1 MEQRKTKVLVM
12 FGTRPEA
19 IKMAPLIPELQ
30 KYPALFEPIVVST
43 GQHREMLAQVLALF
57 EITPDHDLDVMVPN
71 QTLAGLTSRLI
82 QKLDTLF
89 SEVKPDV
96 VLVHGDTTTAL
107 AGGLAAYYH
116 QIPIGHVEAG
126 LRTYDKYSPF
136 PEEMNRHLVDT
147 LSTFHFAP
155 TQTSADHLRSEG
167 LPDTYIRI
175 TGNTVIDAL
184 QAVVKKPCELP
195 LDIDWK
201 ARKVISVTAH
211 RRESFGEPL
220 ENICRALRQLVE
232 RYPDVEIVYP
242 VHYNPNVRRTV
253 YAALEGVE
261 RIHLIDPLDYL
272 EFSHLMARSYL
283 ILTDSGGIQEEA
295 PALGVPVLVMRDVT
309 ERPEAVAAGTV
320 RLVGTDTATI
330 VDTVDE
336 LMRPAAHRAMSQ
348 AINPY
353 GDGLAS
359 GRIVS
364 ILKEAFAHEPALDP
378 TQPV

>member
-1 MEQRKTKVLVM
+1 MEQKRIKVLVM

-19 IKMAPLIPELQ
+19 IKMAPLIPELAR
-30 KYPALFEPIVVST
+30 YPHIFEPIVVST

-57 EITPDHDLDVMVPN
+57 EITPHHDLDVMVPN

-82 QKLDTLF
+82 QKLDALF
-89 SEVKPDV
+89 TEVKPDV

-147 LSTFHFAP
+147 LATFHFAP
-155 TQTSADHLRSEG
+155 TQTSADHLHSEG
-167 LPDTYIRI
+167 VPDAYIRI

-184 QAVVKKPCELP
+184 QTVVKKPCKLPIEL
-195 LDIDWK
+195 DW
-201 ARKVISVTAH
+201 ANRRMILVTAH

-220 ENICRALRQLVE
+220 ENICQALRNITE
-232 RYPDVEIVYP
+232 KYPDVEIVYP

-253 YAALEGVE
+253 YAKLEGVP

-272 EFSHLMARSYL
+272 EFSHMMAKSYL

-309 ERPEAVAAGTV
+309 ERPEAVEAGTV
-320 RLVGTDTATI
+320 RIVGTDTATI
-330 VDTVDE
+330 EAHVAD

-359 GRIVS
+359 SRIVS

>member
-1 MEQRKTKVLVM
+1 MEQKRIKVLVM

-19 IKMAPLIPELQ
+19 IKMAPLIPELA
-30 KYPALFEPIVVST
+30 KFPEVFDPIVVST

-57 EITPDHDLDVMVPN
+57 EIVPDHDLDVMVPN

-82 QKLDTLF
+82 QKLDALF
-89 SEVKPDV
+89 AEVKPDV

-116 QIPIGHVEAG
+116 QIPVGHVEAG
-126 LRTYDKYSPF
+126 LRTYDKYQPF
-136 PEEMNRHLVDT
+136 PEEMNRHIVDT
-147 LSTFHFAP
+147 LATYHFAP
-155 TQTSADHLRSEG
+155 TRTSADHLLAEG
-167 LPDTYIRI
+167 IDDTFIRI

-184 QAVVKKPCELP
+184 QTVVRKPCTLP
-195 LDIDWK
+195 LDLDWA
-201 ARKVISVTAH
+201 ARRVILVTAH
-211 RRESFGEPL
+211 RRESFGTPL
-220 ENICRALRQLVE
+220 ENICRALRNVAS

-253 YAALEGVE
+253 FEQLADIP

-272 EFSHLMARSYL
+272 EFAHMMAKSYL

-309 ERPEAVAAGTV
+309 ERPEAVEAGTV
-320 RLVGTDTATI
+320 RIVGTDTATI
-330 VDTVDE
+330 EAHVDE
-336 LMRPAAHRAMSQ
+336 LMHPAAHHAMSQ

-364 ILKEAFAHEPALDP
+364 ILKEAFAHELALDP

>member
-1 MEQRKTKVLVM
+1 MEQKRIKVLVM

-19 IKMAPLIPELQ
+19 IKMVPLIPELQ
-30 KYPALFEPIVVST
+30 KYPDIFEPIVVST

-57 EITPDHDLDVMVPN
+57 EIEPDHDLDVMVPN

-82 QKLDTLF
+82 QKLDALF

-147 LSTFHFAP
+147 LATFHFAP

-184 QAVVKKPCELP
+184 QTVVQKPCDLP
-195 LDIDWK
+195 LDLDWG
-201 ARKVISVTAH
+201 ARRVILVTAH

-220 ENICRALRQLVE
+220 ENICQALKNIAAQ
-232 RYPDVEIVYP
+232 YPDVEIVYP

-253 YAALEGVE
+253 YAQLEGVE

-272 EFSHLMARSYL
+272 EFAHMMAKSYL

-320 RLVGTDTATI
+320 RIVGTDTAAI
-330 VDTVDE
+330 EAEVDA
-336 LMRPAAHRAMSQ
+336 LMQPAAHRAMSQ

-359 GRIVS
+359 SRIVS